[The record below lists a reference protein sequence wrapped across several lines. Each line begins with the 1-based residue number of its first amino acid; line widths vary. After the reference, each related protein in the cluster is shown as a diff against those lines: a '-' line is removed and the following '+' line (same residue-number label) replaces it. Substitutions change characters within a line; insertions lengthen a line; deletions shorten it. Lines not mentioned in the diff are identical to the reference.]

1 MSEQSFSLIP
11 FPAPALPALTIMGR
25 ISFQNNLLS
34 LHYSLAG
41 NIDDVLLPPALLKP
55 SRRNELW
62 KTTCFEFFLA
72 IKGRPQYWEFNMSS
86 SGDWNV
92 YRMEAYRRIGFREE
106 TSIRRIPLEIKK
118 NATDFVLDVAVD
130 LNPIIQREQNLEIG
144 VTAVIQT
151 KDGNQTFWALTHPAP
166 QADFHLRESFVLT
179 VAGQTHLSQE
189 SSVAG

>member
-1 MSEQSFSLIP
+1 MIEQSVSLIP
-11 FPAPALPALTIMGR
+11 FPARNIPK
-25 ISFQNNLLS
+25 ISITGKISRKSNLLA
-34 LHYSLAG
+34 LHYSIAG
-41 NIDDVLLPPALLKP
+41 NIEEIFIPLPSGHPM
-55 SRRNELW
+55 RNDELW